1 MQIKVSHIP
10 GHTKWMAI
18 PDCLQYHTGRSGT
31 FRSFNHPTGKEFNI
45 SAIFGHCYLAFPDK
59 SKWVQLK
66 RKTLPYKHF
75 LPTGIFIQAQ
85 LYQICIRQEEGSCSI
100 AYTTRQV
107 DSSVDA
113 FDMHGAA
120 AKVIF
125 NHLIT
130 K

>member
-1 MQIKVSHIP
+1 M
-10 GHTKWMAI
+10 
-18 PDCLQYHTGRSGT
+18 
-31 FRSFNHPTGKEFNI
+31 PTG
-45 SAIFGHCYLAFPDK
+45 
-59 SKWVQLK
+59 Q
-66 RKTLPYKHF
+66 
-75 LPTGIFIQAQ
+75 FIQAQ

-113 FDMHGAA
+113 FDMHGSA

-125 NHLIT
+125 NYSIIQLF